1 MGAAMGAGTGA
12 APAGMWIHESTSG
25 VLSAPLPLLAQEDP
39 QNEVIF
45 GTTRVRLVNWCC
57 TLKTAISDIEVDYMD
72 LECATELPVP
82 GYQDKVEF
90 GALTSFAYPL
100 EDGTGELVVATT
112 R

>member
-1 MGAAMGAGTGA
+1 M
-12 APAGMWIHESTSG
+12 
-25 VLSAPLPLLAQEDP
+25 
-39 QNEVIF
+39 
-45 GTTRVRLVNWCC
+45 NWCC

-72 LECATELPVP
+72 LDTATELPVP
-82 GYQDKVEF
+82 GYAEKVEF